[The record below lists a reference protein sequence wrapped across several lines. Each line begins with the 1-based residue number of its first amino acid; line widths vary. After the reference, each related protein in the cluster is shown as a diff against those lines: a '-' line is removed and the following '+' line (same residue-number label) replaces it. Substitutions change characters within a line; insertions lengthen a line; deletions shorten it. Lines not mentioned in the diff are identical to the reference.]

1 MRTLQ
6 QAVGLAVESTV
17 DDEAGRLIRRWGRE
31 ADQAAASR
39 RHPAAARRARVA
51 RALLRGL
58 LEDLAGIDGDDLT
71 FAADDRGK
79 PAARLASGPAVPAI
93 AISDSGDLVAVAATF
108 AGELGVDIERHRFDR
123 PFRSIAEFAFGPEEC
138 RASTSPAAFYRTWT
152 LREAMA
158 KATGEGLRL
167 AADRK
172 DRFVGGPRH
181 GCWRVDADGSRWLV
195 ACLDSIPGHSLA
207 VAVQR
212 GSRDADMRWQPDS
225 IIWWRPRWPS
235 PGR

>member
-6 QAVGLAVESTV
+6 QAVGLAVESASGEGA
-17 DDEAGRLIRRWGRE
+17 DRLLRRWGRE
-31 ADQAAASR
+31 ADQAAATR
-39 RHPAAARRARVA
+39 RNPAAARRSRLA
-51 RALLRGL
+51 RASLRGL
-58 LEDLAGIDGDDLT
+58 LADLAGIDGDDVT
-71 FAADDRGK
+71 FAADGRGK
-79 PAARLASGPAVPAI
+79 PEVRLASGRIVPAI

-123 PFRSIAEFAFGPEEC
+123 PFRDLAEFAFGPKEC

-158 KATGEGLRL
+158 KATGDGLRL

-172 DRFVGGPRH
+172 DRFVGGPRY
-181 GCWRVDADGSRWLV
+181 GCWRVDTDDSRWLV

-207 VAVQR
+207 VAVR
-212 GSRDADMRWQPDS
+212 RRSREADVRWQPDS

-235 PGR
+235 HGR